1 MLSRGYPVLTL
12 RASALTA
19 LLVSVSVLSILLVLA
34 KQRVGLAQITVFSLL
49 SLALGYAAF
58 YVLSRP
64 HFSALL
70 RLANT
75 LRNIE
80 QENGVAPSLA
90 VPKGELKELGEGL
103 SAMLA
108 AMASREAKFIA
119 AQRELELK
127 VSEVAVSNAELAAT
141 LRRLK
146 AAQEQLVTTEKMAS
160 LGGLVA
166 GVAHEINTPVGVG
179 VTAVSSMSSRIID
192 VRNKYQ
198 AGELGHRELN
208 DFLDNTQQHC
218 ELLLSNLSRAAELV
232 SSFKQVA
239 VDQSADGLREFDLG
253 VYLSEVWRSLSPQ
266 LKGTSLR
273 YDMAV
278 NDDIRVF
285 NYPGALSQVLT
296 NLVMN
301 SITHGY
307 ERGEEGHLQ
316 LDVRQDGGEVELVY
330 RDDGRGIA
338 PEHLGQVFEPFFT
351 TRRGRGG
358 SGLGMHIVYNLVTG
372 QLLGSIDLHSEPG
385 RGVEVI
391 IRFPTDIKS
400 GAQTENG

>member
-1 MLSRGYPVLTL
+1 MSRGYPVLTL
-12 RASALTA
+12 RASALIA
-19 LLVSVSVLSILLVLA
+19 LLVTVAVLSILLVLA
-34 KQRVGLAQITVFSLL
+34 KLRVDLIQITVLSLL
-49 SLALGYAAF
+49 SLALGYATF

-80 QENGVAPSLA
+80 QGNGVAPSLEA
-90 VPKGELKELGEGL
+90 PKGELKELGEGL
-103 SAMLA
+103 SAILA
-108 AMASREAKFIA
+108 AMASREAKFVA

-239 VDQSADGLREFDLG
+239 VDQSADDLREFDLG

-273 YDMAV
+273 YDMSV

-316 LDVRQDGGEVELVY
+316 LDVRHDGGEVELVY

-372 QLLGSIDLHSEPG
+372 QLLGSIELHSEPG
-385 RGVEVI
+385 CGVEVK
-391 IRFPTDIKS
+391 IRFPANIHP

>member
-1 MLSRGYPVLTL
+1 MSRGYPVLTL
-12 RASALTA
+12 RASALIA
-19 LLVSVSVLSILLVLA
+19 LLVTVAVLSILLVLA
-34 KQRVGLAQITVFSLL
+34 KQHVDLAQITVLSLL
-49 SLALGYAAF
+49 SLALGYATF

-80 QENGVAPSLA
+80 QENGVAPSLEA
-90 VPKGELKELGEGL
+90 PKGELKELGEGL

-108 AMASREAKFIA
+108 AMASREAKFVA

>member
-1 MLSRGYPVLTL
+1 MSRGYPVLTL
-12 RASALTA
+12 RASALIA
-19 LLVSVSVLSILLVLA
+19 LLATVAAILVLLGLA
-34 KQRVGLAQITVFSLL
+34 KQRLDLTQITAFSLL
-49 SLALGYAAF
+49 SMALGYAIF

-64 HFSALL
+64 HLSALS

-75 LRNIE
+75 LQNYE
-80 QENGVAPSLA
+80 QGSSPSLE
-90 VPKGELKELGEGL
+90 VPEGELRELGQEL

-108 AMASREAKFIA
+108 AMASREAKFVA

-179 VTAVSSMSSRIID
+179 VTAVSSLSSRIVD

-198 AGELGHRELN
+198 AGELGHSELN
-208 DFLDNTQQHC
+208 SFLDSTQQHC

-253 VYLSEVWRSLSPQ
+253 VYLSEVWCSLSPQ

-278 NDDIRVF
+278 KDDIRVF

-385 RGVEVI
+385 HGVEVR

>member
-1 MLSRGYPVLTL
+1 MSRDHPVLTL
-12 RASALTA
+12 RTSALVA
-19 LLVSVSVLSILLVLA
+19 SLVSIVVMLFLLALVN
-34 KQRVGLAQITVFSLL
+34 QRLGFAQITAFSLL
-49 SLALGYAAF
+49 SLAFGYATF
-58 YVLSRP
+58 HILSRA
-64 HFSALL
+64 HLAALS

-75 LRNIE
+75 LRNFD
-80 QENGVAPSLA
+80 QANGSVPSLEA
-90 VPKGELKELGEGL
+90 PQGELKDLGEGL
-103 SAMLA
+103 STMLA
-108 AMASREAKFIA
+108 AMASRESKLVA
-119 AQRELELK
+119 AQRELELR

-385 RGVEVI
+385 HGVEVR
-391 IRFPTDIKS
+391 IRFPIDIKS
-400 GAQTENG
+400 GAQTGNG

>member
-1 MLSRGYPVLTL
+1 MSRGYPVLTL
-12 RASALTA
+12 KKSAL
-19 LLVSVSVLSILLVLA
+19 
-34 KQRVGLAQITVFSLL
+34 FSLL
-49 SLALGYAAF
+49 VAALPLPALAYYDSTPHLYWIFFISIGLGYATFWA
-58 YVLSRP
+58 LSRYY
-64 HFSALL
+64 FS
-70 RLANT
+70 
-75 LRNIE
+75 
-80 QENGVAPSLA
+80 SLA
-90 VPKGELKELGEGL
+90 GVLRTVQNLEQQHDYHVRLVMPKGELRGL
-103 SAMLA
+103 AKSLNAMIA
-108 AMASREAKFIA
+108 AMASREAKLVA

-179 VTAVSSMSSRIID
+179 VTAVSSMSSRIAS
-192 VRNKYQ
+192 VRAKYQ
-198 AGELGHRELN
+198 VGELGHRELT
-208 DFLDNTQQHC
+208 DFLDNTEQHC
-218 ELLLSNLSRAAELV
+218 DLLLSNLTRAAELV

-253 VYLSEVWRSLSPQ
+253 AYLSEVWRSLSPQ
-266 LKGTSLR
+266 FKGTSLR
-273 YDMAV
+273 YEMQVADG
-278 NDDIRVF
+278 IRVR

-307 ERGEEGHLQ
+307 AKGELGCLS
-316 LDVRQDGGEVELVY
+316 LKVSRQGDDVELIY
-330 RDDGRGIA
+330 RDDGCGIA
-338 PEHLGQVFEPFFT
+338 PEHLNQVFEPFFT

-372 QLLGSIDLHSEPG
+372 QLLGSIDLRSEP
-385 RGVEVI
+385 RQGVEVN
-391 IRFPTDIKS
+391 IRFPADIHP
-400 GAQTENG
+400 GLQAEDE